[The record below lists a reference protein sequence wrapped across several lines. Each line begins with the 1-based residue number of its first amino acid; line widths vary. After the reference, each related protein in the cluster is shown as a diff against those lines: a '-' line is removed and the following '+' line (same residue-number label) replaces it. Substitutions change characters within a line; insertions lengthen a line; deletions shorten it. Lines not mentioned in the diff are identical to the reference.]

1 LLEPFSFVLLTMKG
15 WLGVFRYDT
24 FTPIF
29 TPMKVT
35 VTIELH
41 QNKLR
46 LRWTCPHT
54 GKRKNLALGVEDSTT
69 GRSFALDKKD
79 EIETDIKN
87 IKRGHYDPTLLKYR
101 PKTIGKNASE
111 ITTVELFDRFT
122 QHKHKHDGVMK
133 SSIKSRYEPLK
144 RMLEK
149 YLNIQTAAVDKRRAV
164 SFADVCVDTLTPSTA
179 KARIMLLKSAWE
191 WGKGR
196 YELADENPWA
206 GIATVARFKS
216 IPVQPVAAF
225 TKDEAKKIIDGF
237 RNSRY
242 YSHYADFV
250 VFRLSMGT
258 RGGESSALKWKHL
271 STDFTSVWIGES
283 FSRGVTGTTK
293 TKKARTVKL
302 DPSVSAMLQARH
314 DRLNPLSGDELV
326 FKSPEGLAI
335 DDRNFNRRAWKT
347 VLAEVGVNYRRPYNT
362 RKTAITLSL
371 KSGTSPLEVAAAAG
385 HDPQT
390 LYEYY
395 SDVIQEHSV
404 FVSLQ

>member
-15 WLGVFRYDT
+15 WLGVFRHDT

-35 VTIELH
+35 IEPH

-46 LRWTCPHT
+46 LRWSCPET
-54 GKRKNLALGVEDSTT
+54 GKRKTLALGVDDSTT
-69 GRSFALDKKD
+69 GRAFAATIKD
-79 EIETDIKN
+79 RIENDA
-87 IKRGHYDPTLLKYR
+87 RHGYYDVSLLKYR
-101 PKTIGKNASE
+101 PLTIGKNASE

-122 QHKHKHDGVMK
+122 QHQFKHEGLAK
-133 SSIKSRYEPLK
+133 SSIKSRYEPLQ

-149 YLNIQTAAVDKRRAV
+149 YLNIQAAAVDKRRAV
-164 SFADVCVDTLTPSTA
+164 SFADICADTLTPGTA

-191 WGKGR
+191 WGRGR
-196 YELADENPWA
+196 YQLADENPWV
-206 GIATVARFKS
+206 GIATRFKS

-225 TKDEAKKIIDGF
+225 TKDEAKKIIEGF

-258 RGGESSALKWKHL
+258 RGGEASALKWKHI
-271 STDFTSVWIGES
+271 SADFSSVWIGES
-283 FSRGVTGTTK
+283 FSRGVTGSTK
-293 TKKARTVKL
+293 TKKARTVPL
-302 DPSVSAMLQARH
+302 NPSISAMLQARR
-314 DRLNPLSGDELV
+314 DRVKPISDDELV

-335 DDRNFNRRAWKT
+335 DDRGFNRRAWKT
-347 VLAEVGVNYRRPYNT
+347 VLAQVGVKYRKPYTT

-371 KSGTSPLEVAAAAG
+371 KNGASYIEVAAAAG

-390 LYEYY
+390 MHKYY
-395 SDVIQEHSV
+395 SDVIQERSV
-404 FVSLQ
+404 FVSFE